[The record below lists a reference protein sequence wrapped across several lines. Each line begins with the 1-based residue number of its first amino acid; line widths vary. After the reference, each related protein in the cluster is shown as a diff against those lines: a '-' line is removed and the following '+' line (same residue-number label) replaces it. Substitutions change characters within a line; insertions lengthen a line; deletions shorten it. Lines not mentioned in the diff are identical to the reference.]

1 MNTMCAETGAEG
13 ADMSNSM
20 YPVITIS
27 RQYGAGGTSIA
38 KSLSELLDIPW
49 YDKDFMLK
57 TAERSGYTLEEIKA
71 SGENVSPWG
80 RLITNLLNPVIYESS
95 SDAIQ
100 RVQEEVILELSKSPC
115 IIVGRC
121 ANVVLKRA
129 QVPCLSVFLHA
140 DIEKRMERAAQLKEN
155 GDLDLKA
162 FVNRIDTH
170 REKYYK
176 TYTGLEQ
183 GDYRENDLCID
194 TGITGYDLA
203 AEIIAKMARH
213 MAE

>member
-1 MNTMCAETGAEG
+1 MAEKV
-13 ADMSNSM
+13 

-38 KSLSELLDIPW
+38 KKLSEQLNIPW

-57 TAERSGYTLEEIKA
+57 TAEKSGYTLEEIQA

-80 RLITNLLNPVIYESS
+80 RFVTNLLNPVIYESS

-121 ANVVLKRA
+121 ANIVLKKA
-129 QVPCLSVFLHA
+129 GIPALSVFLHA
-140 DIEKRMERAAQLKEN
+140 DLEKRLERAEQLGEN
-155 GDLDLKA
+155 GETELKT
-162 FVNRIDTH
+162 FVTRIDSH

-183 GDYRENDLCID
+183 GDYRDNALCID

-203 AEIIAKMARH
+203 AKIVAE
-213 MAE
+213 MAERMAQ